1 MLQSESNQ
9 VTETKPAETDWR
21 GLYKLGAFTALI
33 LIVLPPA
40 EIIVGLLP
48 GAERASAST
57 VTVVDW
63 FSLFHD
69 NWFLG
74 LRTPRLIS

>member
-9 VTETKPAETDWR
+9 VTETKPEETDWR
-21 GLYKLGAFTALI
+21 SLYKLGAITALI

-40 EIIVGLLP
+40 EIVIGLLP

-57 VTVVDW
+57 VTVVD

-69 NWFLG
+69 NMQP
-74 LRTPRLIS
+74 LRQTRRDLY